1 MTEQQKMKF
10 SDSITTKKMVF
21 YTLGGISSGLLFTMW
36 GQIQYFAVIILLIPT
51 AVIPLIYLIYSIIDG
66 VNDPIIGYLA
76 DKSKKLT
83 SRFGKRFPWI
93 IGGLVIGPI
102 FLILSFI
109 QISPDILISVIWLI
123 VVMVVYDTFMS
134 SSEIN
139 EMALFPDL
147 FREDS
152 HRRKVIVIGAI
163 IGGIAT
169 IFINVLIPIFI
180 SSIGYLGTVVLVVI
194 FGYILVIPYSS
205 GIREPKEM
213 KEFRAELDSSQR
225 GSSPVGEVIKRI
237 FKDRSWMGITIA
249 GFSWSVAG
257 ACFLYGLN
265 FYVTHSLG
273 LDIGATALPL
283 LTVNTIGFLLAP
295 LWTWISRKIGVRN
308 AYIAGMFCN
317 IIAYFSLVFVT
328 DLISLTLVFALAGVG
343 FSATAGVI
351 FGLLRAQGIDNA
363 TVNSGKREEGSYSGI
378 YKIFTAFS
386 YFIQTVIFAIVAIFT
401 GYDPILETG
410 NTDAAKF
417 GLLFQMSIIPMII
430 TIIGTIAFIFLYK
443 ISKEEAIGIKL
454 KIEEMN
460 L

>member
-1 MTEQQKMKF
+1 MTEKKKPKF
-10 SDSITTKKMVF
+10 SDTITTKKMIF
-21 YTLGGISSGLLFTMW
+21 YTLGGISSSLLFTMW
-36 GQIQYFAVIILLIPT
+36 GQIQYFSVTILLIPT

-83 SRFGKRFPWI
+83 TRFGKRFPWI
-93 IGGLVIGPI
+93 IGGIVIGPI
-102 FLILSFI
+102 FLILCFI

-123 VVMVVYDTFMS
+123 VIMGVYETFLTSM
-134 SSEIN
+134 EIN
-139 EMALFPDL
+139 QMALFPDL

-169 IFINVLIPIFI
+169 IFISFLIPRFI
-180 SSIGYLGTVVLVVI
+180 SSIGYLGTVILVGI
-194 FGYILVIPYSS
+194 SAYILVIPYSF

-213 KEFRAELDSSQR
+213 KEFRAELDNTQR
-225 GSSPVGEVIKRI
+225 GSSPVGEVIKRV

-249 GFSWSVAG
+249 GFSWSIAG

-265 FYVTHSLG
+265 YYVEHSLG
-273 LDIGATALPL
+273 LDIGATAIPL
-283 LTVNTIGFLLAP
+283 LMVNSVGFILAP
-295 LWTWISRKIGVRN
+295 LWTWVSRKIGVRN
-308 AYIAGMFCN
+308 AYIAGMIFN
-317 IIAYFSLVFVT
+317 IIAYFMLVFVT
-328 DLISLTLVFALAGVG
+328 DYIGLILIFTFAGIG
-343 FSATAGVI
+343 FSATMGVI
-351 FGLLRAQGIDNA
+351 FGLLRAEGIDNA

-378 YKIFTAFS
+378 FKIFTAFS
-386 YFIQTVIFAIVAIFT
+386 YFFQTVIFAIVAGFT
-401 GYDPILETG
+401 GYNPILATG
-410 NTDAAKF
+410 NDDVAKF

-430 TIIGTIAFIFLYK
+430 TIIGTVAFFFLYR
-443 ISKEEAIGIKL
+443 ISKEEAIEIKL